1 MRSQAEP
8 CEMNISDK
16 DVDEKVNAVNRFPLH
31 NCLGR
36 FLLLKRPHSRIDFFI
51 FTVQY
56 RHCSCLLSFKSQL
69 RDVDNSNMIKFCI
82 ITQSCSSPLTSRL

>member
-1 MRSQAEP
+1 MSLRWKQTTTTMRSQAEP

-36 FLLLKRPHSRIDFFI
+36 FLLLKRPHSRIEFFY
-51 FTVQY
+51 FYGTVQAL
-56 RHCSCLLSFKSQL
+56 LLSSFFQIS
-69 RDVDNSNMIKFCI
+69 
-82 ITQSCSSPLTSRL
+82 T